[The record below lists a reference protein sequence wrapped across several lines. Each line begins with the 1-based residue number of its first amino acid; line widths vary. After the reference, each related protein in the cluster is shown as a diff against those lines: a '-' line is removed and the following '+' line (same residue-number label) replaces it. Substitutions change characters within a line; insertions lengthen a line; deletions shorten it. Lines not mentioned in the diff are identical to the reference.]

1 MWGEDMNDDTKKLI
15 VIAVAFFLAGSILGM
30 DYNNYQGELNQE
42 YKSYLAEY
50 EPTCVTSEEVR
61 YAIHETLKAR
71 GCNDEGCYVQTDTS
85 DCRLTQGFFIDVLR
99 ELDGKFLVEVI
110 WNEPKDFDQWK
121 HDNSKLYWADLVKR
135 LRVVAVSAD
144 ECNNFSLYEVG
155 DEYRGYTDTYM
166 PYLSSYM
173 EFCKFFT
180 QTENIRMLVLDDS
193 YRREYTDVNESQI
206 IGRQFNAGRGVSAV
220 YHTEYGAMLKVSRC
234 GCNNEYKY
242 IQPVFVVHHED
253 YLEFYKILESVYNI
267 STQIKEPPQ
276 DIPTVLEVNITTP
289 DAPILNPCDAYIN
302 NSNWKCEYNEST
314 GHIWITAV
322 GWCNNCEG
330 EGCEPEELPEPPKI
344 TELGDEW
351 EDVNESIFEMYPIH
365 NSPTIYTMDYPKE
378 RKYFNPWWV
387 SQ

>member
-1 MWGEDMNDDTKKLI
+1 MNI
-15 VIAVAFFLAGSILGM
+15 VKVSILVFLLSFLFVGSVYDYGM
-30 DYNNYQGELNQE
+30 YQKNLKDEYSIFESEREVQITTYALEHDECVKEWKSNHTGEPTDYWLWMPMTVRYTINNVDVVGRVMDDE
-42 YKSYLAEY
+42 YGCSIWKIPTVSFEEWKESAKKSYW
-50 EPTCVTSEEVR
+50 
-61 YAIHETLKAR
+61 
-71 GCNDEGCYVQTDTS
+71 TD
-85 DCRLTQGFFIDVLR
+85 LT
-99 ELDGKFLVEVI
+99 
-110 WNEPKDFDQWK
+110 
-121 HDNSKLYWADLVKR
+121 KR
-135 LRVVAVSAD
+135 LRVIAVSAD

>member
-1 MWGEDMNDDTKKLI
+1 MNTKTQKAI
-15 VIAVAFFLAGSILGM
+15 VIAVAFFLVGTILNI
-30 DYNNYQGELNQE
+30 DY
-42 YKSYLAEY
+42 AM
-50 EPTCVTSEEVR
+50 
-61 YAIHETLKAR
+61 
-71 GCNDEGCYVQTDTS
+71 
-85 DCRLTQGFFIDVLR
+85 
-99 ELDGKFLVEVI
+99 
-110 WNEPKDFDQWK
+110 WNEETHNEYQRYMQNIIEGNISVAIPVTKEQFEEYAREEGNYTFYYLRVGKSFEEWK
-121 HDNSKLYWADLVKR
+121 HDNGKSYWTDLTKR